1 MTTLLQTVPEMY
13 STAYSDAGQL
23 RIDLELSERSIHH
36 ARAMVG
42 SNVRLWGLDELASDI
57 SLTVSEL
64 LTNVLRHA
72 VAPYAGGQCTK
83 VARCLIQRFPAAVVV
98 VVHDDDP
105 TLPTDRDVQHDSTT
119 GRGLLLVRGIA
130 DDVVITP
137 SGPGKDVTA
146 IFRLSASLTGKVA

>member
-1 MTTLLQTVPEMY
+1 MTTLLQTVPGMR
-13 STAYSDAGQL
+13 STTYSDARQL

-42 SNVRLWGLDELASDI
+42 NNVRLWGLDELAADI

-72 VAPYAGGQCTK
+72 VAPHADAQYTK
-83 VARCLIQRFPAAVVV
+83 VARCLIQRLPGGVVV

-146 IFRLSASLTGKVA
+146 IFRLGASLAAKVA